1 MTVKVGA
8 CTDLMTDIQL
18 NLVVIRASNL
28 ERSIAFYR
36 LLGLDFVKH
45 RHGNGLEHF
54 ACDLGTV
61 VFEIYPRTSEADSTS
76 ATRLGFRVASV
87 DTAIAELE
95 KQGVPVISPPKNSLW
110 GWRAVVTD
118 PDGHKVEL
126 TELKQQ
132 GER

>member
-1 MTVKVGA
+1 MS
-8 CTDLMTDIQL
+8 DIQL
-18 NLVVIRASNL
+18 NLVVIRASNV
-28 ERSIAFYR
+28 EQATAFYR

-61 VFEIYPRTSEADSTS
+61 VFEIYPRTSEAGSTT

-87 DTAIAELE
+87 NAAIAELE
-95 KQGVPVISPPKNSLW
+95 KRGVPVISPPKNSPW

-126 TELKQQ
+126 TELKSKLND
-132 GER
+132 

>member
-1 MTVKVGA
+1 
-8 CTDLMTDIQL
+8 MTDIQL

-28 ERSIAFYR
+28 EHATAFYR

-61 VFEIYPRTSEADSTS
+61 VFEIYPRTGEVDSTT

-87 DTAIAELE
+87 NATITELE
-95 KQGVPVISPPKNSLW
+95 KRGVPIISPLKNSPW

>member
-1 MTVKVGA
+1 MS
-8 CTDLMTDIQL
+8 DIQL

-28 ERSIAFYR
+28 ERATAFYR

-54 ACDLGTV
+54 ACELGTV
-61 VFEIYPRTSEADSTS
+61 VFEIYPRTSEADSTT

-87 DTAIAELE
+87 DAAIAKLE
-95 KQGVPVISPPKNSLW
+95 KRGVSVISPPKQSPW
-110 GWRAVVTD
+110 GWYAVVTD

-126 TELKQQ
+126 TELKQSV
-132 GER
+132 E

>member
-1 MTVKVGA
+1 
-8 CTDLMTDIQL
+8 MTDIQL

-28 ERSIAFYR
+28 ERATAFYQ

-61 VFEIYPRTSEADSTS
+61 VFEIYPRTSEADSTT

-87 DTAIAELE
+87 DAAIAELE
-95 KQGVPVISPPKNSLW
+95 KRGVPVISPPKNSPW
-110 GWRAVVTD
+110 GWHAVVTD

>member
-1 MTVKVGA
+1 
-8 CTDLMTDIQL
+8 MTDIEF

-28 ERSIAFYR
+28 ERATAFYR

-54 ACDLGTV
+54 ACDLGRV

-87 DTAIAELE
+87 DAAIAELE
-95 KQGVPVISPPKNSLW
+95 KQGIMVISPPKNSPW

-126 TELKQQ
+126 TEFKQQ

>member
-1 MTVKVGA
+1 MS
-8 CTDLMTDIQL
+8 DIQL
-18 NLVVIRASNL
+18 NLVVIRASNV
-28 ERSIAFYR
+28 EQATAFYR

-61 VFEIYPRTSEADSTS
+61 VFEIYPRTSEADSTT

-87 DTAIAELE
+87 NAAIAELE
-95 KQGVPVISPPKNSLW
+95 KRGVPVISPPKNSPW

-126 TELKQQ
+126 TELKSKLND
-132 GER
+132 

>member
-1 MTVKVGA
+1 MS
-8 CTDLMTDIQL
+8 DIQL

-28 ERSIAFYR
+28 ERAVAFYR

-87 DTAIAELE
+87 DEAIA
-95 KQGVPVISPPKNSLW
+95 
-110 GWRAVVTD
+110 
-118 PDGHKVEL
+118 
-126 TELKQQ
+126 
-132 GER
+132 

>member
-1 MTVKVGA
+1 
-8 CTDLMTDIQL
+8 MTDIQL

-28 ERSIAFYR
+28 ERTTAFYR

-61 VFEIYPRTSEADSTS
+61 VFEIYPRTSEVDSTS
-76 ATRLGFRVASV
+76 GTRLGFLVASV
-87 DTAIAELE
+87 DAAIAELE
-95 KQGVPVISPPKNSLW
+95 KRGVKTISPPKNLAW
-110 GWRAVVTD
+110 GWHTVVTD

-126 TELKQQ
+126 TALKQQ

>member
-1 MTVKVGA
+1 MS
-8 CTDLMTDIQL
+8 DIQL

-28 ERSIAFYR
+28 EQAAAFYR
-36 LLGLDFVKH
+36 LLGIDFVKY

-61 VFEIYPRTSEADSTS
+61 VFEIYPRTSEADNTT

-87 DTAIAELE
+87 NETVTELE
-95 KQGVPVISPPKNSLW
+95 KRGVPIISPLKNSPW

-126 TELKQQ
+126 TELKRQ